1 MKKMIKRLVIVLA
14 ALILAAVIAVMALFG
29 REIQTIRSI
38 RQVDEAGMLMIDV
51 TADYGLSELVAS
63 GGVSSDSELVS
74 FVVRH
79 LLKGIPLQFNIPDFG
94 CSTFQARTAEGEWLF
109 GRNYDLNDIPGM
121 IVRTDPQ
128 DGYASI
134 SIANISV
141 LGYDDEHLPDS
152 FLSGII
158 SLAAPYVLMDGMN
171 EMGFSIGVLLIR
183 DVEPTHQDQGG
194 LDMTTTAAM
203 RWLLDQAADVDEAI
217 AMLESMD
224 MHASANASYHFQMA
238 DAKGN
243 SAVVEY
249 VDNELRVIRKQPQQQ
264 QMLTNFLISEDVY
277 GFGTGQDRYAILQQT
292 LEENEGILSEQQA
305 MDLLQAVSQDK
316 ISEKTGTRSATQW
329 SVVYNNTR
337 KTAMI
342 VTDRDYAHPIE
353 IALGDER

>member
-141 LGYDDEHLPDS
+141 LGYDDDHLPDS

-158 SLAAPYVLMDGMN
+158 SHTRSRVADGRDERDGIFDWRAADPGCGTDASGSGWTGYDDDSRHALAAGSGGGCGRGDRHAGKYGYALRPPTRPIISDGGC
-171 EMGFSIGVLLIR
+171 ER
-183 DVEPTHQDQGG
+183 QQRGG
-194 LDMTTTAAM
+194 G
-203 RWLLDQAADVDEAI
+203 I
-217 AMLESMD
+217 C
-224 MHASANASYHFQMA
+224 
-238 DAKGN
+238 
-243 SAVVEY
+243 
-249 VDNELRVIRKQPQQQ
+249 DNELRVIRKQPQQQ

-277 GFGTGQDRYAILQQT
+277 GLVRGRI
-292 LEENEGILSEQQA
+292 A
-305 MDLLQAVSQDK
+305 MRFCSRRWK
-316 ISEKTGTRSATQW
+316 KT
-329 SVVYNNTR
+329 
-337 KTAMI
+337 K
-342 VTDRDYAHPIE
+342 E
-353 IALGDER
+353 F